1 MEAGLHSA
9 LTKSDLNI
17 RKHIKKLNLKFQ
29 IHFKS
34 KKSTGLKKRL
44 RFFFLRLWK
53 KAESIKMRGTDFT
66 RKNTKK
72 VEITVAK
79 NTQCAKIQ
87 V

>member
-1 MEAGLHSA
+1 M
-9 LTKSDLNI
+9 
-17 RKHIKKLNLKFQ
+17 KFQ

-34 KKSTGLKKRL
+34 KKNAWMKKRL